1 MKKDG
6 HLIWKNERRKLSE
19 LKIWPRNPRRI
30 DTKQAKRLV
39 ESIDEFGQVETLAIG
54 PKGEIYNGHQRLKVL
69 MAEQG
74 PDYEVDVRI
83 ASRALTEKEREK
95 LVIYLHKG
103 AAGEWDFDILAKEF
117 ELEELLDWGFAEKE
131 LAGLDFGE
139 QPPEDP
145 GAQIDRAEELRE
157 KWGVELGQL
166 WEVGRHR
173 IICGDCTDRAVVE
186 RLIQREKA
194 ALCVTS
200 PPYGVG
206 KSYET
211 KGIGPW
217 LELVRPAIARCCEIA
232 SIIIW
237 NIGDLFATDSQ
248 FIEPTF
254 AYSLSMFSE
263 HGYKPIWISIWL
275 KQGANYGIGPY
286 HLASNK
292 PVQQYEYLSAF
303 VGNAD
308 LETYDFEDYEWIIA
322 LAGHKHKFVKRL
334 SGEDRRDWGY
344 SGVWKMNTVKANDDH
359 PAMFPLELPERCIKM
374 HSDIGGIVYEPF
386 LGSGTTLVACE
397 RLGRIGCGV
406 EISSAYVAVSL
417 QRLAD
422 MGLERKLL

>member
-1 MKKDG
+1 MQF
-6 HLIWKNERRKLSE
+6 HSIALL
-19 LKIWPRNPRRI
+19 LVLPVP
-30 DTKQAKRLV
+30 TKA
-39 ESIDEFGQVETLAIG
+39 
-54 PKGEIYNGHQRLKVL
+54 
-69 MAEQG
+69 
-74 PDYEVDVRI
+74 
-83 ASRALTEKEREK
+83 
-95 LVIYLHKG
+95 
-103 AAGEWDFDILAKEF
+103 
-117 ELEELLDWGFAEKE
+117 
-131 LAGLDFGE
+131 
-139 QPPEDP
+139 
-145 GAQIDRAEELRE
+145 
-157 KWGVELGQL
+157 
-166 WEVGRHR
+166 
-173 IICGDCTDRAVVE
+173 
-186 RLIQREKA
+186 
-194 ALCVTS
+194 
-200 PPYGVG
+200 
-206 KSYET
+206 
-211 KGIGPW
+211 
-217 LELVRPAIARCCEIA
+217 
-232 SIIIW
+232 
-237 NIGDLFATDSQ
+237 Q

-263 HGYKPIWISIWL
+263 HGYKPIWIRIWL

-397 RLGRIGCGV
+397 RLGRIGRGV
-406 EISSAYVAVSL
+406 EISPAYVAVSL

-422 MGLERKLL
+422 MGLEPKLIE

>member
-145 GAQIDRAEELRE
+145 GAQMDRAEELRE

-186 RLIQREKA
+186 RILDIQPGMM
-194 ALCVTS
+194 VTD
-200 PPYGVG
+200 PPYGVEYDPGWRNEAAEKGLISFAARREGKVENDERADWSDAWILFLGDVAYCWHANLHASTVELSFRQTGFEPPSHIVWAKDNFAISRGHYHWKHELCIYFVRKG
-206 KSYET
+206 KSANW
-211 KGIGPW
+211 IGGRAQTTLW
-217 LELVRPAIARCCEIA
+217 EIG
-232 SIIIW
+232 W
-237 NIGDLFATDSQ
+237 DKNIDGG
-248 FIEPTF
+248 
-254 AYSLSMFSE
+254 
-263 HGYKPIWISIWL
+263 HGTQK
-275 KQGANYGIGPY
+275 
-286 HLASNK
+286 
-292 PVQQYEYLSAF
+292 
-303 VGNAD
+303 
-308 LETYDFEDYEWIIA
+308 
-322 LAGHKHKFVKRL
+322 
-334 SGEDRRDWGY
+334 
-344 SGVWKMNTVKANDDH
+344 
-359 PAMFPLELPERCIKM
+359 PLECMERPIRN
-374 HSDIGGIVYEPF
+374 HRFDAIYDPF

-397 RLGRIGCGV
+397 RLGRIGRGI
-406 EISSAYVAVSL
+406 EISPAYVAVSL

-422 MGLERKLL
+422 MGLEPKLMSQ

>member
-186 RLIQREKA
+186 RILDIQPGMM
-194 ALCVTS
+194 VTD
-200 PPYGVG
+200 PPYGVEYDPGWRNEAAEKGLIAFAASREGKVENDERADWSDAWALFLGDVVYCWHASLHASTVELSFRQTGFEPRSHIVWAKDNFAISRGHYHWKHELCIYFVRKG
-206 KSYET
+206 KSANW
-211 KGIGPW
+211 IGGRAQTTLW
-217 LELVRPAIARCCEIA
+217 EIG
-232 SIIIW
+232 W
-237 NIGDLFATDSQ
+237 DKNIDGG
-248 FIEPTF
+248 
-254 AYSLSMFSE
+254 
-263 HGYKPIWISIWL
+263 HGTQK
-275 KQGANYGIGPY
+275 
-286 HLASNK
+286 
-292 PVQQYEYLSAF
+292 
-303 VGNAD
+303 
-308 LETYDFEDYEWIIA
+308 
-322 LAGHKHKFVKRL
+322 
-334 SGEDRRDWGY
+334 
-344 SGVWKMNTVKANDDH
+344 
-359 PAMFPLELPERCIKM
+359 PLECMERPIRN
-374 HSDIGGIVYEPF
+374 HRFDAIYDPF
-386 LGSGTTLVACE
+386 LGSGTTLIACE
-397 RLGRIGCGV
+397 RLGRKCRAV
-406 EISSAYVAVSL
+406 EISPAYCAVAI
-417 QRLAD
+417 QRWVDLT
-422 MGLERKLL
+422 GGEPKLIDD